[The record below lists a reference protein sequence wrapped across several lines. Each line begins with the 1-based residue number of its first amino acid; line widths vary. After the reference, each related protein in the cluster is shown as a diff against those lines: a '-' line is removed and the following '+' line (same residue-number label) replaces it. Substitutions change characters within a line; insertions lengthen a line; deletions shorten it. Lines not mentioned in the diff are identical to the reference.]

1 MITEEKYIETKNTFL
16 KCVQIMKEYNKQPK
30 TKKNIGRPKIKFSI
44 DEKINNLNIIF
55 NSKPFYTY
63 SEIIEEIKNIFRI
76 GGLNSKKLLIELNNE
91 KLISKAGPR
100 GKYEKSF

>member
-16 KCVQIMKEYNKQPK
+16 QCVEIMKQYNKQPK
-30 TKKNIGRPKIKFSI
+30 IKKDLGRPKIKFSI
-44 DEKINNLNIIF
+44 DEKINNLNNIF
-55 NSKPFYTY
+55 YLKSFYTY
-63 SEIIEEIKNIFRI
+63 SEIIEEIKKTFRI

-91 KLISKAGPR
+91 KLISKTGPR